1 MSNRLWTWNF
11 KEPFNILLSL
21 VTAPASW
28 VSALPIWFC
37 HANTFIVIGQLSL
50 PPSPPSKSP
59 PPHSAS
65 YQCSTVPLP
74 GSTGTR
80 GAAQLWTL
88 LPAPS
93 QPPPPAAPDRPPLQH
108 ADNPTWGSGAP
119 LALTGHGT
127 LEQPT
132 ALLRNVLTSHQMVGN
147 QAPSCMP
154 CHYHM
159 SAKSSTQ
166 AQTTPPWQ
174 YNLYIVCV

>member
-1 MSNRLWTWNF
+1 M
-11 KEPFNILLSL
+11 
-21 VTAPASW
+21 TA
-28 VSALPIWFC
+28 F
-37 HANTFIVIGQLSL
+37 F
-50 PPSPPSKSP
+50 SPLSP
-59 PPHSAS
+59 PPTLSHHPHYTI

-108 ADNPTWGSGAP
+108 ADYPTWGSGAP

-132 ALLRNVLTSHQMVGN
+132 ALLRNVLTSDGRKSGPLLHATLALGCKKLHLDSQFTPKTSMVKTKN
-147 QAPSCMP
+147 W
-154 CHYHM
+154 M
-159 SAKSSTQ
+159 SRVKLNMILSST
-166 AQTTPPWQ
+166 
-174 YNLYIVCV
+174 N